1 MNKVTVRIY
10 DKRNANGN
18 LEANLYENVVLPIK
32 YGQFLDEQLD
42 YAVITLERIPKKRFD
57 LFTPV
62 NMSIRVE
69 DSQNQGDDILSDN
82 MLIINDESFESPVG
96 SGLYRH
102 DITII
107 EATKLAEG
115 IQVESLC
122 FTNANGND
130 YTRGGVLPDLEIN
143 EREERK

>member
-18 LEANLYENVVLPIK
+18 IAPNFYENVVLPFK
-32 YGQFLDEQLD
+32 YGKFLDEQLD

-57 LFTPV
+57 LLDIV
-62 NMSIRVE
+62 NVSIRVV
-69 DSQNQGDDILSDN
+69 DSQNQEDDILSDN
-82 MLIINDESFESPVG
+82 MLIVNDESFESPVG

-102 DITII
+102 EITVI

-130 YTRGGVLPDLEIN
+130 YTKGAVAPILETTQK
-143 EREERK
+143 RL

>member
-1 MNKVTVRIY
+1 MTVRIY

-18 LEANLYENVVLPIK
+18 IAPNFYENVVLPFK
-32 YGQFLDEQLD
+32 YGKFLDEQLD

-57 LFTPV
+57 LLDIV
-62 NMSIRVE
+62 NVSIRVV
-69 DSQNQGDDILSDN
+69 DSQNQEDDILSDN

-122 FTNANGND
+122 VTNPSGND
-130 YTRGGVLPDLEIN
+130 YTKSASLPALETTQK
-143 EREERK
+143 RL

>member
-42 YAVITLERIPKKRFD
+42 YAVITLERISKKRFD

-69 DSQNQGDDILSDN
+69 DSQNQEDDILSDN

-122 FTNANGND
+122 VTNTNGND
-130 YTRGGVLPDLEIN
+130 YTRSAVAPILETTQS
-143 EREERK
+143 